1 MFIISCNLS
10 EISRRNVFF
19 FGANI
24 LIFFQKSEMA
34 FGCKMLISFLQNL
47 TVSLAFLF
55 IRTDTRLYCRVHVT
69 GWN

>member
-55 IRTDTRLYCRVHVT
+55 
-69 GWN
+69 N